1 MAKRTRFI
9 LELETYRDYGL
20 IGRKEDVK
28 MLKSELLEKLKDI
41 AEDAD
46 INETILNMEDFAKS
60 SKVDV
65 KKLTIDDYKNMLA
78 NNEVIK
84 AYYQSSF
91 DSAVGRA
98 VTNHDEKFK
107 REKLPGIIEEAIKAK
122 ASEGLTPEQ
131 KQLRELQEQLE
142 QMKLEKAKSELLEAN
157 RNKLKGQGLDTS
169 LAKYIENDD
178 DIAFF
183 KDLIVNS
190 VQAGIKEKLGNSNY
204 KPPVSA
210 GDVNSIT
217 KEQFNKMNYTEKLK
231 LYNTNKELYDELNK

>member
-1 MAKRTRFI
+1 
-9 LELETYRDYGL
+9 
-20 IGRKEDVK
+20 

-41 AEDAD
+41 ADDAD
-46 INETILNMEDFAKS
+46 INETIQGMEDFAKS

-65 KKLTIDDYKNMLA
+65 TKLTIDDYKNMLA
-78 NNEVIK
+78 NNDIIK

-91 DSAVGRA
+91 DSAVGKA

-107 REKLPGIIEEAIKAK
+107 KEKLPKLIDEAVKAK
-122 ASEGLTPEQ
+122 TSEGLTPEQ

-142 QMKLEKAKSELLEAN
+142 QMKLEKAKAELLEAN

-169 LAKYIENDD
+169 LAKYINNDD

-183 KDLIVNS
+183 KELIGNS

-204 KPPVSA
+204 KPPASS

-217 KEQFNKMNYTEKLK
+217 KEQFNKMSYTEKLK

>member
-1 MAKRTRFI
+1 
-9 LELETYRDYGL
+9 
-20 IGRKEDVK
+20 

-41 AEDAD
+41 ADDAD
-46 INETILNMEDFAKS
+46 INETILKMDDFAKS
-60 SKVDV
+60 SKIDV
-65 KKLTIDDYKNMLA
+65 TKMTIVDYKNMLA
-78 NNEVIK
+78 NNDIIK

-91 DSAVGRA
+91 DSAVGKA

-107 REKLPGIIEEAIKAK
+107 KEKLPKLIDEAVKAK
-122 ASEGLTPEQ
+122 TSEGLTPEQ

-142 QMKLEKAKSELLEAN
+142 QMKLEKAKAELLEAN

-169 LAKYIENDD
+169 LAKYINNDD

-183 KDLIVNS
+183 KELISNS

-204 KPPVSA
+204 KPVASS
-210 GDVNSIT
+210 GDVNAIT

>member
-1 MAKRTRFI
+1 
-9 LELETYRDYGL
+9 
-20 IGRKEDVK
+20 

-41 AEDAD
+41 ADDAD
-46 INETILNMEDFAKS
+46 INETILKMDDFAKS
-60 SKVDV
+60 SEIDV
-65 KKLTIDDYKNMLA
+65 TKMTIDDYKNMLA
-78 NNEVIK
+78 NNDIIK

-91 DSAVGRA
+91 DSAVGKA

-107 REKLPGIIEEAIKAK
+107 KEKLPKLLEEEVQKKLNAD
-122 ASEGLTPEQ
+122 LTPEQ
-131 KQLRELQEQLE
+131 QQIRKLQEKIE
-142 QMKLEKAKSELLEAN
+142 KMELEKTKAELLEAN

-169 LAKYIENDD
+169 LAKYINNDD
-178 DIAFF
+178 DITFF
-183 KDLIVNS
+183 KDLINNS

-204 KPPVSA
+204 KPAVSA

>member
-1 MAKRTRFI
+1 
-9 LELETYRDYGL
+9 
-20 IGRKEDVK
+20 
-28 MLKSELLEKLKDI
+28 MLKRELLEKLKDI
-41 AEDAD
+41 ADDAD
-46 INETILNMEDFAKS
+46 INETIQGMEDFAKS
-60 SKVDV
+60 SKVDAT
-65 KKLTIDDYKNMLA
+65 KLTIDDYKNMLA
-78 NNEVIK
+78 NNDIIK

-91 DSAVGRA
+91 DSAVGKA

-107 REKLPGIIEEAIKAK
+107 KEKLPKLIDEAVKAK

-131 KQLRELQEQLE
+131 KQLKELQEQLE
-142 QMKLEKAKSELLEAN
+142 TMKAEKAKSELLEAN

-169 LAKYIENDD
+169 LAKYINSDE
-178 DIAFF
+178 DITFF
-183 KDLIVNS
+183 KELISNS

-204 KPPVSA
+204 KPAAST

>member
-1 MAKRTRFI
+1 
-9 LELETYRDYGL
+9 
-20 IGRKEDVK
+20 

-41 AEDAD
+41 ADDAD
-46 INETILNMEDFAKS
+46 INETILKMDDFAKS
-60 SKVDV
+60 SKIDV
-65 KKLTIDDYKNMLA
+65 TKMTIDDYKNMLA
-78 NNEVIK
+78 NNDIIK

-91 DSAVGRA
+91 DSAVGKA

-107 REKLPGIIEEAIKAK
+107 KEKLPKLIDEAVKAK
-122 ASEGLTPEQ
+122 TSEGLTPEH

-142 QMKLEKAKSELLEAN
+142 QMKLEKAKAELLEAN

-169 LAKYIENDD
+169 LAKYINSDD

-183 KDLIVNS
+183 KDLISNS

-204 KPPVSA
+204 KPPASS
-210 GDVNSIT
+210 GDVNAIT

>member
-1 MAKRTRFI
+1 
-9 LELETYRDYGL
+9 
-20 IGRKEDVK
+20 

-78 NNEVIK
+78 NNPVVK

-91 DSAVGRA
+91 DSAVGKA

-107 REKLPGIIEEAIKAK
+107 REKLPGIIEDAIKAK

-142 QMKLEKAKSELLEAN
+142 QMKLEKAKAELLEAN

-204 KPPVSA
+204 KPPASA